1 METRLAKEYLSLR
14 KATESDAADL
24 AALHAESFGAA
35 KWSLAQIAGSLALK
49 TTLSPMAREGKTAR
63 GFMLCQ
69 IAGDQAE
76 ILTFCVSPSAR
87 RKGMGTLLLNVTIE
101 AARQRQ
107 VKRMFL
113 EVGADNKAA
122 VALYENAGFRVTG
135 KRAGYYKHGGT
146 NVDAVTMALDL

>member
-1 METRLAKEYLSLR
+1 METRLAKEYLNIA
-14 KATESDAADL
+14 KATETDASAL

-49 TTLSPMAREGKTAR
+49 TTLSPMVREGKKAK

-87 RKGMGTLLLNVTIE
+87 RNGLGTLLLNVAIN
-101 AARQRQ
+101 AALQRQ

-113 EVGADNKAA
+113 EVGADNKGAI
-122 VALYENAGFRVTG
+122 ALYEKEGFRVTG
-135 KRAGYYKHGGT
+135 KRPGYYKHDDK
-146 NVDAVTMALDL
+146 NIDAVMMSLDL